1 MGELCYQF
9 RGHRICEF
17 RHAFTPKYARAARQ
31 IFIDLLLFYNSNSG
45 GRLRI
50 KRPPE
55 ELAGTGVNAW
65 GLSFLSNEISSGPL
79 CL

>member
-17 RHAFTPKYARAARQ
+17 RHAFNREYARAGPQ

-45 GRLRI
+45 GRLKI

-55 ELAGTGVNAW
+55 VLAGMGVNAW
-65 GLSFLSNEISSGPL
+65 GLSFLSNEIFSDPL